1 MDRTGAKIKRPFQG
15 RVLLQHQEAH
25 LHPPTCKRRSTED
38 PRSMGEERK
47 GRVGSWKENQNPVQR
62 NRGTTNLRRPYTQP
76 SELGAGILKETN
88 YSEND
93 SWKTWTLDQNWP
105 QYATG
110 SMMRITRVGAKA
122 RAAVDCGPGG
132 MSSRHGSGVQVQSG
146 RELIQSSR
154 ALLQHNGQDIQS
166 IQALALSSQA
176 QVQSSQA
183 QVQSSQ
189 ALVQSRGLLVKGSAG
204 LQVRV
209 AVIKR
214 TRLDPLP
221 SVGPLAAPTI
231 YSRAPAVTSGQRE
244 NPRSPPSLR
253 RPSLARAGASGGPGS
268 AGGTQE
274 PAQEKGGPGATR
286 GAQTGPETAAGA
298 RGCFLESTAE
308 PTPRKTRR
316 KIRLSGVRGRG
327 QLQLSIQLEGD
338 GLDIHIYQARGLLG
352 RNCGSCDT
360 YVKLSLIPDVDHS
373 TRRKTPTVVNSKYPE
388 YNQHFA
394 LNVDTENLLKR
405 LQVTVWRRRLST
417 SRRSE
422 FLGCMSFGIRS
433 LLRSSKSISGWY
445 YLLGAELGRTK
456 HLKVA
461 ATETKAITP
470 ANRAKGRHGEKTPDA
485 TPDKPP
491 SLGLSSRARTERNK
505 PQLGPLPGSGH
516 PTLRPVPGSDQY
528 TLGPVP
534 GSGHPTLGPVPG
546 SGHPTL
552 GPVPGSSQ
560 HSVGPVPG
568 SSRSSLGPCSD
579 LTHPIRGSGS
589 ELNQLLLGAA
599 GSDRNKRSD
608 PGSGPMHLPM
618 DTSCDKL
625 SVVHGLGSNKQRPAA
640 DSSDP
645 SKASLGRA
653 SGSSEQGPKDRLR
666 SMFTLE
672 SKASLCRP
680 GVSVQNGKPTL
691 MVSIMRGNDGFGFTI
706 CSDSPVRVQ
715 SVEPGGPGN
724 QAGLQQG
731 DCVLQMNGVPVESW
745 QCVDL
750 AHAIR
755 SSTQIVLVV
764 WRGQPDLKP
773 PCAVS
778 PASTTVKKL
787 LPHPPNSKHGRR
799 RGQGSG
805 VKSRLGSLWREE
817 EPSYPPA
824 TTTTTLKGTR
834 VTSSNGDNYIILSP
848 VNPGSQMLQTVYQD
862 ENGTIG
868 RLYQTHPSRGLHQQE
883 PHFLQQPPVEWST
896 GGGGGHSFQTTTL
909 PPPSSSTSLV
919 LSTTPVLSGCYNNYQ
934 NCTMVQSHAPCS
946 GYGAYGTL
954 APKTL
959 IFPVFVQPLDLC
971 SADRTLLMAEEM
983 VLHQGPL
990 QPTKVT
996 VLIYTDLIL
1005 LTREDEAGRCNVL
1018 QSPLYLHNTRLHY
1031 VNSEPLRLYL
1041 AQCVCEHW
1049 ECDISLEAFSHDQK
1063 TRVSLCLHD
1072 NITQQLAVP
1081 VETPHSNQRD
1091 VSLLSLGQLDLTSR
1105 PSSPY
1110 ATFSD
1115 LPLRTSSPPPHP
1127 PHPPHPHPPPPHFLP
1142 FSPERCG
1149 PSPWILASPME
1160 SPSKRSSYPPLWRER
1175 EGRGGGGGEAEGD
1188 RVTERLCGRTCKGR
1202 ETRREREQERE
1213 ERQAAEGQSVSEASE
1228 SIWGGDSAPLSCC
1241 SSPLPPIS
1249 PPPPY
1254 DMVRSARKTQRAG
1267 HSTEDEEEEE
1277 EEEEEDLVQECT
1289 SPFRLGAPRS
1299 LQRSLSEGSLLQEPR
1314 SPYFLSDS
1322 TIHRLT
1328 RPSTSEPDQGR
1339 PPSPHTLRRELTRE
1353 GGSLQQMFHFLN
1365 GVKDRESKY
1374 GHQKRKKSLAEDI
1387 RSRMAFLRRQNN
1399 FNANSLERA
1408 FRNGRPPLEEVWRW
1422 ADSFEAL
1429 LSNKYGMAVFR
1440 HFLRS
1445 EFSEENLDFWLAV
1458 DKYKKTRT
1466 LNKMAT
1472 RAHSIFN
1479 EFISTSASRQVNVD
1493 SSVREVTN
1501 QNLRQAPGPASFQ
1514 LAQEQIYSLME
1525 SDSYPRFLKSLLYSQ
1540 LANQRPAHA
1549 QTDCQNEKGSTKSF
1563 NGIGPTSLASQSEQ
1577 KTLI

>member
-1 MDRTGAKIKRPFQG
+1 MVNRRAGISSEKRP
-15 RVLLQHQEAH
+15 
-25 LHPPTCKRRSTED
+25 
-38 PRSMGEERK
+38 
-47 GRVGSWKENQNPVQR
+47 
-62 NRGTTNLRRPYTQP
+62 
-76 SELGAGILKETN
+76 SEFGARILKETKWN
-88 YSEND
+88 LGCNGTGAEYSEGD
-93 SWKTWTLDQNWP
+93 IDRWKTWTLDRNGP
-105 QYATG
+105 PCATG
-110 SMMRITRVGAKA
+110 STMRTSRVGAKA
-122 RAAVDCGPGG
+122 RVAVDRGPGDI
-132 MSSRHGSGVQVQSG
+132 SSRHGSGVQVQSG
-146 RELIQSSR
+146 RGLIQSGR
-154 ALLQHNGQDIQS
+154 
-166 IQALALSSQA
+166 
-176 QVQSSQA
+176 
-183 QVQSSQ
+183 
-189 ALVQSRGLLVKGSAG
+189 ALVQSSGKVIQSNQPLVQSSGLLVRGSAG

-221 SVGPLAAPTI
+221 SDGPLAAATI
-231 YSRAPAVTSGQRE
+231 NSREHDVTTSQGE
-244 NPRSPPSLR
+244 NPRSHPSQR
-253 RPSLARAGASGGPGS
+253 RPSLARAAARGGSSS
-268 AGGTQE
+268 AGVTQE
-274 PAQEKGGPGATR
+274 TGDEKRCPGAMR
-286 GAQTGPETAAGA
+286 GVQTGPETGAETGAGA
-298 RGCFLESTAE
+298 RGCFLGSKAE

-327 QLQLSIQLEGD
+327 QLQLSIQPEGD

-360 YVKLSLIPDVDHS
+360 YVKLSLIPDVDHN

-394 LNVDTENLLKR
+394 LNVDAENLLKR
-405 LQVTVWRRRLST
+405 LQVTVWRRRASP
-417 SRRSE
+417 SSE

-433 LLRSSKSISGWY
+433 LLRSSKSVIGWY

-461 ATETKAITP
+461 SQESRAITP
-470 ANRAKGRHGEKTPDA
+470 ANRAK
-485 TPDKPP
+485 
-491 SLGLSSRARTERNK
+491 ARLTC
-505 PQLGPLPGSGH
+505 
-516 PTLRPVPGSDQY
+516 DW
-528 TLGPVP
+528 
-534 GSGHPTLGPVPG
+534 
-546 SGHPTL
+546 
-552 GPVPGSSQ
+552 
-560 HSVGPVPG
+560 SV
-568 SSRSSLGPCSD
+568 L
-579 LTHPIRGSGS
+579 
-589 ELNQLLLGAA
+589 Q
-599 GSDRNKRSD
+599 
-608 PGSGPMHLPM
+608 
-618 DTSCDKL
+618 
-625 SVVHGLGSNKQRPAA
+625 
-640 DSSDP
+640 
-645 SKASLGRA
+645 
-653 SGSSEQGPKDRLR
+653 
-666 SMFTLE
+666 
-672 SKASLCRP
+672 
-680 GVSVQNGKPTL
+680 
-691 MVSIMRGNDGFGFTI
+691 VSIMRGNDGFGFTI

-715 SVEPGGPGN
+715 SVEPGGPGH

-764 WRGQPDLKP
+764 WRGQPELKP
-773 PCAVS
+773 SCAVS

-799 RGQGSG
+799 RGQSSG
-805 VKSRLGSLWREE
+805 VRSRLGSLWREE
-817 EPSYPPA
+817 ETNYPTT

-868 RLYQTHPSRGLHQQE
+868 RLYQTHPTRGLHQQE
-883 PHFLQQPPVEWST
+883 PHFHQQPPMEWT
-896 GGGGGHSFQTTTL
+896 GGGHSFKTTTL

-919 LSTTPVLSGCYNNYQ
+919 ISQTPVLSGCYNNYQ
-934 NCTMVQSHAPCS
+934 NCTMVQSHVPCS
-946 GYGAYGTL
+946 SYGTYGPL

-983 VLHQGPL
+983 VLHQGSL
-990 QPTKVT
+990 QPSKVT

-1018 QSPLYLHNTRLHY
+1018 QSPLYLHNIRLHY
-1031 VNSEPLRLYL
+1031 VSSEPLRLYL
-1041 AQCVCEHW
+1041 AHCVCEHW
-1049 ECDISLEAFSHDQK
+1049 ECDLSLEAFSLDQK

-1081 VETPHSNQRD
+1081 VETPHSNQVDLPLSLSRSRD
-1091 VSLLSLGQLDLTSR
+1091 LSLLSLGQLDLSSR

-1115 LPLRTSSPPPHP
+1115 LPLRSSSPPPPHP
-1127 PHPPHPHPPPPHFLP
+1127 PPPHPPPPHFLP

-1149 PSPWILASPME
+1149 PSPSPWILASPQE
-1160 SPSKRSSYPPLWRER
+1160 PPSKRNSYPPVWKER
-1175 EGRGGGGGEAEGD
+1175 EGRGGGREAEGD
-1188 RVTERLCGRTCKGR
+1188 RVTERVCGRSWKGR

-1213 ERQAAEGQSVSEASE
+1213 ERQAGEGQSVSEASE

-1254 DMVRSARKTQRAG
+1254 DMVPSTRKTQHG
-1267 HSTEDEEEEE
+1267 VHSTEDEEEEE
-1277 EEEEEDLVQECT
+1277 EEEDMVEECT
-1289 SPFRLGAPRS
+1289 APFRLGAPRS

-1328 RPSTSEPDQGR
+1328 RPLTSEPDR
-1339 PPSPHTLRRELTRE
+1339 DHCPPSPHTLRRELTRE
-1353 GGSLQQMFHFLN
+1353 GGSLQQMFQFLN
-1365 GVKDRESKY
+1365 GIKDRECKY

-1387 RSRMAFLRRQNN
+1387 RSRMAFLRRQNH

-1408 FRNGRPPLEEVWRW
+1408 FRNNRPPLEEVLRW

-1525 SDSYPRFLKSLLYSQ
+1525 RDSYPRFLKSLLYSQ
-1540 LANQRPAHA
+1540 LANQKPAHA
-1549 QTDCQNEKGSTKSF
+1549 QMDSQNERGSTKSC

>member
-38 PRSMGEERK
+38 PRSRGEERK
-47 GRVGSWKENQNPVQR
+47 ERGGSWKENQNPVQR

-93 SWKTWTLDQNWP
+93 SWKTWTLDQNRP

-110 SMMRITRVGAKA
+110 SMMRITRVGDKA

-132 MSSRHGSGVQVQSG
+132 MSSRHGSGVQAQVQ
-146 RELIQSSR
+146 
-154 ALLQHNGQDIQS
+154 
-166 IQALALSSQA
+166 SSQA

-183 QVQSSQ
+183 LVQSSQ

-231 YSRAPAVTSGQRE
+231 NSRAPAVTSSQGE
-244 NPRSPPSLR
+244 NPQSHPSQR

-274 PAQEKGGPGATR
+274 PAPEKGGPGATR

-470 ANRAKGRHGEKTPDA
+470 AKRAKGGDEFRLVNRGRHGEKTPDA

-528 TLGPVP
+528 TLRPVP
-534 GSGHPTLGPVPG
+534 GSDQYTLGPVPG
-546 SGHPTL
+546 SSHPTL
-552 GPVPGSSQ
+552 GPGPGSSQ

-579 LTHPIRGSGS
+579 LTQPIRGSGS
-589 ELNQLLLGAA
+589 ELKQLLLGAA

-608 PGSGPMHLPM
+608 PGSGPMHLSM

-691 MVSIMRGNDGFGFTI
+691 MVS
-706 CSDSPVRVQ
+706 
-715 SVEPGGPGN
+715 
-724 QAGLQQG
+724 L
-731 DCVLQMNGVPVESW
+731 
-745 QCVDL
+745 
-750 AHAIR
+750 
-755 SSTQIVLVV
+755 
-764 WRGQPDLKP
+764 
-773 PCAVS
+773 
-778 PASTTVKKL
+778 
-787 LPHPPNSKHGRR
+787 
-799 RGQGSG
+799 
-805 VKSRLGSLWREE
+805 
-817 EPSYPPA
+817 
-824 TTTTTLKGTR
+824 
-834 VTSSNGDNYIILSP
+834 
-848 VNPGSQMLQTVYQD
+848 
-862 ENGTIG
+862 
-868 RLYQTHPSRGLHQQE
+868 
-883 PHFLQQPPVEWST
+883 
-896 GGGGGHSFQTTTL
+896 
-909 PPPSSSTSLV
+909 
-919 LSTTPVLSGCYNNYQ
+919 
-934 NCTMVQSHAPCS
+934 
-946 GYGAYGTL
+946 
-954 APKTL
+954 
-959 IFPVFVQPLDLC
+959 
-971 SADRTLLMAEEM
+971 
-983 VLHQGPL
+983 
-990 QPTKVT
+990 
-996 VLIYTDLIL
+996 
-1005 LTREDEAGRCNVL
+1005 NV
-1018 QSPLYLHNTRLHY
+1018 
-1031 VNSEPLRLYL
+1031 
-1041 AQCVCEHW
+1041 
-1049 ECDISLEAFSHDQK
+1049 
-1063 TRVSLCLHD
+1063 CL
-1072 NITQQLAVP
+1072 
-1081 VETPHSNQRD
+1081 
-1091 VSLLSLGQLDLTSR
+1091 SR
-1105 PSSPY
+1105 PSIP
-1110 ATFSD
+1110 
-1115 LPLRTSSPPPHP
+1115 SS
-1127 PHPPHPHPPPPHFLP
+1127 
-1142 FSPERCG
+1142 
-1149 PSPWILASPME
+1149 AS
-1160 SPSKRSSYPPLWRER
+1160 S
-1175 EGRGGGGGEAEGD
+1175 
-1188 RVTERLCGRTCKGR
+1188 
-1202 ETRREREQERE
+1202 
-1213 ERQAAEGQSVSEASE
+1213 
-1228 SIWGGDSAPLSCC
+1228 
-1241 SSPLPPIS
+1241 
-1249 PPPPY
+1249 
-1254 DMVRSARKTQRAG
+1254 RSA
-1267 HSTEDEEEEE
+1267 
-1277 EEEEEDLVQECT
+1277 L
-1289 SPFRLGAPRS
+1289 
-1299 LQRSLSEGSLLQEPR
+1299 
-1314 SPYFLSDS
+1314 
-1322 TIHRLT
+1322 
-1328 RPSTSEPDQGR
+1328 
-1339 PPSPHTLRRELTRE
+1339 
-1353 GGSLQQMFHFLN
+1353 
-1365 GVKDRESKY
+1365 
-1374 GHQKRKKSLAEDI
+1374 
-1387 RSRMAFLRRQNN
+1387 
-1399 FNANSLERA
+1399 
-1408 FRNGRPPLEEVWRW
+1408 
-1422 ADSFEAL
+1422 
-1429 LSNKYGMAVFR
+1429 
-1440 HFLRS
+1440 
-1445 EFSEENLDFWLAV
+1445 
-1458 DKYKKTRT
+1458 
-1466 LNKMAT
+1466 
-1472 RAHSIFN
+1472 
-1479 EFISTSASRQVNVD
+1479 
-1493 SSVREVTN
+1493 
-1501 QNLRQAPGPASFQ
+1501 
-1514 LAQEQIYSLME
+1514 
-1525 SDSYPRFLKSLLYSQ
+1525 
-1540 LANQRPAHA
+1540 
-1549 QTDCQNEKGSTKSF
+1549 
-1563 NGIGPTSLASQSEQ
+1563 
-1577 KTLI
+1577 

>member
-38 PRSMGEERK
+38 PRSRGEERK
-47 GRVGSWKENQNPVQR
+47 GRGGSWKENQNPVQR
-62 NRGTTNLRRPYTQP
+62 NRGSTNLQRPYTQP

-93 SWKTWTLDQNWP
+93 SWKTWTLDQNRP

-110 SMMRITRVGAKA
+110 SMMRITSVGAKA
-122 RAAVDCGPGG
+122 WAAVDSGPGG

-154 ALLQHNGQDIQS
+154 ALLQPNEQEIQS

-176 QVQSSQA
+176 LVQSSQA

-189 ALVQSRGLLVKGSAG
+189 ALVQSRGLLGKGSAG

-231 YSRAPAVTSGQRE
+231 NSRAPAVTSGQGE
-244 NPRSPPSLR
+244 NPRSHPSQR

-274 PAQEKGGPGATR
+274 SAPEKGGPGATH

-360 YVKLSLIPDVDHS
+360 YVKLSLIPDVDYS

-417 SRRSE
+417 SSPELLCYILICSISWIPRP
-422 FLGCMSFGIRS
+422 LCMQ
-433 LLRSSKSISGWY
+433 SISGWY

-470 ANRAKGRHGEKTPDA
+470 AKRAKGRHGERTPDA

-528 TLGPVP
+528 TLRPVP
-534 GSGHPTLGPVPG
+534 GSDQYTLGPVPG
-546 SGHPTL
+546 SSHPTLRPVPGSDQYTLRPVSGSDQYTLGPVPGSSHPTL
-552 GPVPGSSQ
+552 GPGPGSSQ

-579 LTHPIRGSGS
+579 LTQPIRGSGS

-691 MVSIMRGNDGFGFTI
+691 M
-706 CSDSPVRVQ
+706 
-715 SVEPGGPGN
+715 
-724 QAGLQQG
+724 
-731 DCVLQMNGVPVESW
+731 
-745 QCVDL
+745 
-750 AHAIR
+750 
-755 SSTQIVLVV
+755 
-764 WRGQPDLKP
+764 
-773 PCAVS
+773 
-778 PASTTVKKL
+778 
-787 LPHPPNSKHGRR
+787 
-799 RGQGSG
+799 
-805 VKSRLGSLWREE
+805 
-817 EPSYPPA
+817 
-824 TTTTTLKGTR
+824 
-834 VTSSNGDNYIILSP
+834 SNF
-848 VNPGSQMLQTVYQD
+848 
-862 ENGTIG
+862 
-868 RLYQTHPSRGLHQQE
+868 R
-883 PHFLQQPPVEWST
+883 
-896 GGGGGHSFQTTTL
+896 
-909 PPPSSSTSLV
+909 
-919 LSTTPVLSGCYNNYQ
+919 
-934 NCTMVQSHAPCS
+934 
-946 GYGAYGTL
+946 
-954 APKTL
+954 
-959 IFPVFVQPLDLC
+959 
-971 SADRTLLMAEEM
+971 
-983 VLHQGPL
+983 
-990 QPTKVT
+990 
-996 VLIYTDLIL
+996 LIY
-1005 LTREDEAGRCNVL
+1005 
-1018 QSPLYLHNTRLHY
+1018 
-1031 VNSEPLRLYL
+1031 
-1041 AQCVCEHW
+1041 
-1049 ECDISLEAFSHDQK
+1049 
-1063 TRVSLCLHD
+1063 
-1072 NITQQLAVP
+1072 
-1081 VETPHSNQRD
+1081 
-1091 VSLLSLGQLDLTSR
+1091 
-1105 PSSPY
+1105 
-1110 ATFSD
+1110 
-1115 LPLRTSSPPPHP
+1115 
-1127 PHPPHPHPPPPHFLP
+1127 
-1142 FSPERCG
+1142 
-1149 PSPWILASPME
+1149 
-1160 SPSKRSSYPPLWRER
+1160 
-1175 EGRGGGGGEAEGD
+1175 
-1188 RVTERLCGRTCKGR
+1188 
-1202 ETRREREQERE
+1202 
-1213 ERQAAEGQSVSEASE
+1213 
-1228 SIWGGDSAPLSCC
+1228 
-1241 SSPLPPIS
+1241 
-1249 PPPPY
+1249 
-1254 DMVRSARKTQRAG
+1254 
-1267 HSTEDEEEEE
+1267 
-1277 EEEEEDLVQECT
+1277 
-1289 SPFRLGAPRS
+1289 
-1299 LQRSLSEGSLLQEPR
+1299 
-1314 SPYFLSDS
+1314 
-1322 TIHRLT
+1322 
-1328 RPSTSEPDQGR
+1328 
-1339 PPSPHTLRRELTRE
+1339 
-1353 GGSLQQMFHFLN
+1353 
-1365 GVKDRESKY
+1365 
-1374 GHQKRKKSLAEDI
+1374 
-1387 RSRMAFLRRQNN
+1387 
-1399 FNANSLERA
+1399 
-1408 FRNGRPPLEEVWRW
+1408 
-1422 ADSFEAL
+1422 
-1429 LSNKYGMAVFR
+1429 
-1440 HFLRS
+1440 
-1445 EFSEENLDFWLAV
+1445 
-1458 DKYKKTRT
+1458 
-1466 LNKMAT
+1466 
-1472 RAHSIFN
+1472 
-1479 EFISTSASRQVNVD
+1479 
-1493 SSVREVTN
+1493 
-1501 QNLRQAPGPASFQ
+1501 
-1514 LAQEQIYSLME
+1514 
-1525 SDSYPRFLKSLLYSQ
+1525 
-1540 LANQRPAHA
+1540 
-1549 QTDCQNEKGSTKSF
+1549 
-1563 NGIGPTSLASQSEQ
+1563 
-1577 KTLI
+1577 